1 MATFDVM
8 REKYP
13 NVEENK
19 KRCNR
24 SYDPCERKG
33 LCCQCLHYP
42 RRNGELPACYFS
54 YAVEKTFDR
63 SVSRF
68 IQSRK

>member
-1 MATFDVM
+1 MATYDAR
-8 REKYP
+8 RERCP

-19 KRCNR
+19 KRCNC

-33 LCCQCLHYP
+33 LCCQCIHYH
-42 RRNGELPACYFS
+42 RANGELPACYFS
-54 YAVEKTFDR
+54 KAVEKTYDR
-63 SVSRF
+63 SISRF